1 MKTIEYSVL
10 ATGGAGET
18 PTPPVSTPPKWWKY
32 DFFSVLT
39 DFFPVLSFLFPL
51 FSLILQ
57 QNFVNNLK
65 EL

>member
-32 DFFSVLT
+32 DFFSVLNGV
-39 DFFPVLSFLFPL
+39 FPF
-51 FSLILQ
+51 
-57 QNFVNNLK
+57 
-65 EL
+65 